1 MAKEI
6 QIFCTLGP
14 KTLNKKFLNN
24 IKGKVSLLRINLSH
38 VSLDKLKQNIN
49 LIKKYTS
56 VPICVDTEGAQIRT
70 KSPKKKYYRKNQIG
84 YIEKNKNFHLYP
96 NDVFEKLKTGDML
109 DIGFQNLLIKIL
121 KKDSKI
127 KFKVIKPGI
136 LEGNK
141 GVHVKNRGVKLN
153 SLTEKDL
160 SAIKIAKKMN
170 VKNFALSFTNSHYDV
185 LNFEKLLPNYTKIYK
200 LETRNAIKNLNKIL
214 SKGKNFLIDRGDLSK
229 DTGIEN
235 IPYLQ
240 RFILKKAKKR
250 KNKIYIATNF
260 LESMIDNSSPTR
272 GEANDVYNSLE
283 LGAAGLV
290 LAAET
295 AIGKYPLESINFL
308 RRMIKVFKNR
318 KKIG

>member
-1 MAKEI
+1 MINTK
-6 QIFCTLGP
+6 IFCTLGP
-14 KTLNKKFLNN
+14 SSINKKFLSYAEGKVNLLRLNMSHLSLKKLEEN
-24 IKGKVSLLRINLSH
+24 IKYIRKYS
-38 VSLDKLKQNIN
+38 NI
-49 LIKKYTS
+49 
-56 VPICVDTEGAQIRT
+56 PICIDTEGAQIRT